1 MQMEVR
7 MSNLTAAKGELDFE
21 QRVFHRTERVRFLA
35 AVADVV
41 RTSLGPRGMDKM
53 IKTPDGQVLVTND
66 GATILKNIGA
76 MHPAARM
83 VCRPSAFSRSSRR
96 A

>member
-1 MQMEVR
+1 
-7 MSNLTAAKGELDFE
+7 
-21 QRVFHRTERVRFLA
+21 
-35 AVADVV
+35 
-41 RTSLGPRGMDKM
+41 M

-83 VCRPSAFSRSSRR
+83 VRFCLYFEDHNTTMLMLFSPSLSNSARLKMWLQATAPPVSLCSLVLY
-96 A
+96 

>member
-1 MQMEVR
+1 
-7 MSNLTAAKGELDFE
+7 
-21 QRVFHRTERVRFLA
+21 
-35 AVADVV
+35 
-41 RTSLGPRGMDKM
+41 M

-83 VCRPSAFSRSSRR
+83 VCASDFACFSEFRPFGKTDFDLSCACLLLSP
-96 A
+96 AG